1 MVSPESLVNGL
12 KKMRNISQMFFI
24 KYAEPNKI
32 NPEISFSSKKKTA
45 LDCFSYAISTIV
57 SMPDLMKRSWYNFT
71 SFGIASLKD
80 SEIDTLVKASLES
93 SNLYI
98 QKHLQQEMIE
108 QAETPEQ
115 KDMMR
120 IIYKPNMNKI
130 STENNFNEQYRV

>member
-1 MVSPESLVNGL
+1 MLSPDTLVTGL
-12 KKMRNISQMFFI
+12 KKMRNISQMFFL

-57 SMPDLMKRSWYNFT
+57 SMPDIMKRSWYNFT

-98 QKHLQQEMIE
+98 QKHLQQEMIN
-108 QAETPEQ
+108 QAESDEE
-115 KDMMR
+115 KELMKMR
-120 IIYKPNMNKI
+120 TVLFFSQSLI
-130 STENNFNEQYRV
+130 RG

>member
-1 MVSPESLVNGL
+1 MLSPDTLVNGL
-12 KKMRNISQMFFI
+12 KKMRNVSQMFFV

-45 LDCFSYAISTIV
+45 LDCFSYAISTIN

-108 QAETPEQ
+108 QAETDQE
-115 KDMMR
+115 KELMK
-120 IIYKPNMNKI
+120 IIYKPSMNKI
-130 STENNFNEQYRV
+130 TMENNFNEQYRV

>member
-1 MVSPESLVNGL
+1 MLSPDTLVTGL
-12 KKMRNISQMFFI
+12 KKMRNISQMFFL

-45 LDCFSYAISTIV
+45 LDCFSYAISTIG

-98 QKHLQQEMIE
+98 QKHLQQEMIN
-108 QAETPEQ
+108 QAESDQE
-115 KDMMR
+115 KELMK
-120 IIYKPNMNKI
+120 IIYKPNTNKI
-130 STENNFNEQYRV
+130 SMENNFNEQFRV

>member
-57 SMPDLMKRSWYNFT
+57 SMPDLMKRSWYNMT
-71 SFGIASLKD
+71 SFGIASLLD

>member
-1 MVSPESLVNGL
+1 MLSPESLVTGL
-12 KKMRNISQMFFI
+12 KKMRNVSQMFFV

-45 LDCFSYAISTIV
+45 LDCFSYAISTIK

-98 QKHLQQEMIE
+98 QKHLQQEMIN
-108 QAETPEQ
+108 QAESDEE
-115 KDMMR
+115 KELMK

-130 STENNFNEQYRV
+130 SMDNNFNEQYRV